1 MEELEELE
9 RELLAALRRRDRAA
23 LERLLADDFVITT
36 AGWIREPVGKKA
48 WLAAA
53 LSEHTLD
60 AFDLNVSHIRTYDD
74 VAVVLS
80 TSTQSGTRLDE
91 PWEMS
96 FNYTDV
102 WTRQD
107 ATWQLS
113 VRHASA
119 AARSAD

>member
-1 MEELEELE
+1 VEELEELE
-9 RELLAALRRRDRAA
+9 RGLLAALQRSDRVT

-36 AGWIREPVGKKA
+36 AGWIREPVGKSA

-60 AFDLNVSHIRTYDD
+60 AFDLSVSHVRSYGD

-80 TSTQSGTRLDE
+80 ASTQSGTRRGQ

-102 WTRQD
+102 WTRHE
-107 ATWQLS
+107 AAWRLS

-119 AARSAD
+119 AVASAD